1 MRPCLFAVGD
11 EATAALD
18 SESERVVQQ
27 ALDALLQNKGAHRS
41 AIIIA
46 HRLATI
52 RNADKIIVVNEG
64 AVAEEGTFD
73 ELVARGGLFARM
85 VAEQSAGEGTR

>member
-1 MRPCLFAVGD
+1 
-11 EATAALD
+11 
-18 SESERVVQQ
+18 VQQ
-27 ALDALLQNKGAHRS
+27 ALDALLQNKGDNRS

-52 RNADKIIVVNEG
+52 RNADKIIVVNDG
-64 AVAEEGTFD
+64 TVAEEGTFD
-73 ELVARGGLFARM
+73 ELVARDGLFARM